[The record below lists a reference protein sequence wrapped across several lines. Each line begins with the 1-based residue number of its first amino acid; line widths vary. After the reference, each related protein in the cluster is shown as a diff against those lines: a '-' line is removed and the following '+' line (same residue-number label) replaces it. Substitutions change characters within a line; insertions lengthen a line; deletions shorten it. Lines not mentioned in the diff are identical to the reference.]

1 MLNVLEEL
9 LGRNEGGFLLGNNP
23 TIADLQIFFE
33 STDEILM
40 KRNFDDYPLIK
51 RWFEKM
57 NQIKEVKIIMDEWT
71 ATALKFAE
79 ILSK

>member
-1 MLNVLEEL
+1 M
-9 LGRNEGGFLLGNNP
+9 GKNEGGFLLGTYP

-40 KRNFDDYPLIK
+40 KRTFDDYPRIK

-57 NQIKEVKIIMDEWT
+57 NEIKEVKSIMDEWT
-71 ATALKFAE
+71 STALKFAE
-79 ILSK
+79 ILSKWRINN